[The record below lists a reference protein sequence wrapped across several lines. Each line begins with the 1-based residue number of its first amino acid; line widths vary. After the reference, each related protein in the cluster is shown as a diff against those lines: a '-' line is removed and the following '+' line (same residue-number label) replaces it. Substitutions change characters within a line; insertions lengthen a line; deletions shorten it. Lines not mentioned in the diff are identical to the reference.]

1 MPRYTVRNDQGREV
15 TFDWHGEGEPT
26 DADMEEVFA
35 SAGDAEPEDKNAR
48 TERQLREMGYG
59 QAIDGILGGG
69 VSSAAP
75 TAVGKAVQQFA
86 PGVSKALKGG
96 AERLYGGLLKAKD
109 STIERFPTV
118 VQDLLKARAPI
129 SQGGRA
135 KVITGLKKV
144 GAEKNALLQGA
155 DERAMVP
162 REALRGGLDD
172 SLDAAIANSET
183 PVKDMGKLAKM
194 EKELIPDE
202 PGILPSRADR
212 IKTKLQTEAQRGYL
226 GNKTGAKVTDT
237 AANAKMNVAGRAKGA
252 LEAIEPKLGPVNA
265 AYASGKGQSIA
276 LRDAL
281 KRTEK
286 HSPIGISDLLGA
298 GVGTVAGGPIGGALG
313 VGAMKALN
321 HPNTGSRAAIYMNDA
336 GRIPHLDQA
345 MKAALLALLAEQ
357 E

>member
-1 MPRYTVRNDQGREV
+1 
-15 TFDWHGEGEPT
+15 
-26 DADMEEVFA
+26 MEEVFA

-48 TERQLREMGYG
+48 TERQLRDMGYG
-59 QAIDGILGGG
+59 QAIDGILSGG

-86 PGVSKALKGG
+86 PGVSNALKGG

-129 SQGGRA
+129 SQGGRS

-265 AYASGKGQSIA
+265 AYGSGKGQSIA

-281 KRTEK
+281 KRTDK
-286 HSPIGISDLLGA
+286 QGVFGMSDALGA
-298 GVGTVAGGPIGGALG
+298 LTGTAVGGPAGGAAG
-313 VGAMKALN
+313 VAVSKLLT
-321 HPNTGSRAAIYMNDA
+321 HPNTGSRAAILMNDV

-345 MKAALLALLAEQ
+345 TKAALLALLSQQ

>member
-1 MPRYTVRNDQGREV
+1 MVDA
-15 TFDWHGEGEPT
+15 GESEADIAAVIQRLSSKPT
-26 DADMEEVFA
+26 QP
-35 SAGDAEPEDKNAR
+35 EPEKAWYNRRIDDLP
-48 TERQLREMGYG
+48 EVQDLRAKGWGGM
-59 QAIDGILGGG
+59 IDSAASGGM
-69 VSSAAP
+69 VSAAP
-75 TAVGKAVQQFA
+75 TAINQAVQQFA

-129 SQGGRA
+129 SQGGRS
-135 KVITGLKKV
+135 KVITGLKKI
-144 GAEKNALLQGA
+144 GAEKNTLLQGA

-276 LRDAL
+276 LKDAL
-281 KRTEK
+281 KRTDK
-286 HSPIGISDLLGA
+286 HSPIGISDLFGGVLGTA
-298 GVGTVAGGPIGGALG
+298 AGGPAGGAAGLA
-313 VGAMKALN
+313 AMKAIH
-321 HPNTGSRAAIYMNDA
+321 HPNVGSRAAIYMNDA
-336 GRIPHLDQA
+336 SRIPHLDQA